1 MKGCFIMAE
10 KAYPEV
16 ASFLIRFIAD
26 HSECGSKVG
35 YRGVIRHVQTDSEM
49 LFANWN
55 EVEAFI
61 QQVIPIDVSNLK
73 E

>member
-1 MKGCFIMAE
+1 ME
-10 KAYPEV
+10 ENSYPEV
-16 ASFLIRFIAD
+16 ASFLIRFVAD
-26 HSECGSKVG
+26 HPERNSKVI
-35 YRGVIRHVQTDSEM
+35 YRGAIRHVQTDKEL
-49 LFANWN
+49 LFTDWD